1 MMCFPWRGLS
11 RTLLIAASLSM
22 VGGWSGRAAAQD
34 SLDPALLDTG
44 DAKPE
49 GKAKAKKKGAQQ
61 KPQQPQSSAPQAK
74 SGKPGGDRQFGEL
87 EGWSPGK
94 NPNGGNKGGDE
105 GSSSGSKVPL
115 SMSPSGKPAVGL
127 SF

>member
-1 MMCFPWRGLS
+1 MMCFPWRGLT
-11 RTLLIAASLSM
+11 RALLIAASLSM

-34 SLDPALLDTG
+34 SLDPALLDAG

-49 GKAKAKKKGAQQ
+49 GKAKAKKKSAQQ
-61 KPQQPQSSAPQAK
+61 KPQQPPAK

-94 NPNGGNKGGDE
+94 DPNAAKQGEDDASK
-105 GSSSGSKVPL
+105 SGSKNPL

>member
-11 RTLLIAASLSM
+11 RALLIAASLAIA
-22 VGGWSGRAAAQD
+22 GGWSGRVAAQD

-49 GKAKAKKKGAQQ
+49 GKAKGKKKSGQQ
-61 KPQQPQSSAPQAK
+61 KPQQQSSAPQAR

-94 NPNGGNKGGDE
+94 DPKGGKQDGNE
-105 GSSSGSKVPL
+105 GSNSGSKAPL

>member
-1 MMCFPWRGLS
+1 MCFPWRELS
-11 RTLLIAASLSM
+11 RALLVAASLSM
-22 VGGWSGRAAAQD
+22 VGGLSGRAAAQN
-34 SLDPALLDTG
+34 SPDPSVLDTG

-49 GKAKAKKKGAQQ
+49 GKAKAKKKSAQQ
-61 KPQQPQSSAPQAK
+61 KPQQQPAGQQAK
-74 SGKPGGDRQFGEL
+74 GGKPGGDRQFGEL

-94 NPNGGNKGGDE
+94 NPSGGNKAGDDE
-105 GSSSGSKVPL
+105 SGSGSKNPL